1 MQLTASD
8 GRITV
13 ATDFDAVATAY
24 LQHNRA
30 AQERVDAALAAYLAA
45 LLAVLH
51 EAEHPTKH

>member
-1 MQLTASD
+1 MRLTASD

-13 ATDFDAVATAY
+13 ATDFDAAATAY
-24 LQHNRA
+24 LEHNRA

>member
-1 MQLTASD
+1 MRLTASD

-13 ATDFDAVATAY
+13 ATDFDDVATAY
-24 LQHNRA
+24 MKHNRA